1 MEVYAFKILS
11 KYLKYIKDN
20 KKVFEVRLFREPYP
34 SIKKDDILILYD
46 EHGNVVRTKVE
57 NVFLYNSFEDLFKDI
72 SYKQVIP
79 FANSV
84 SEALEEYKKIYG
96 NNLNK
101 NKVIAF
107 KVKTID
113 YLWGNI

>member
-1 MEVYAFKILS
+1 LPLLNFRITAGFKH
-11 KYLKYIKDN
+11 
-20 KKVFEVRLFREPYP
+20 FCFP
-34 SIKKDDILILYD
+34 
-46 EHGNVVRTKVE
+46 GNVVRAKVE
-57 NVFLYNSFEDLFKDI
+57 NVSLYSSFEDLFKDI
-72 SYKQVIP
+72 NYKQVIP

-107 KVKTID
+107 KIKTID